1 MIDTTPGAVTMNE
14 KNEEDTI
21 EKKVMEDST
30 GAYGTSNDA
39 QVGDTVEFKSTVT
52 IVPRSVNVKI
62 HDTMDSGLTLNVDS
76 IKVYTDEDLLIPYTG
91 ASVRTGSKA
100 DEGDTFTISIP
111 DSFAATATENQT
123 LYITYSAELNSNAVA
138 KNENGIAIKD
148 QKNTTK
154 VTFGDASSSEEVTT
168 TTTTHKFTVHKH
180 AVGVDNLADAI
191 FQLKKGDAVV
201 NLVKL
206 DDNNYRVV
214 DDTETSAPISHVKD
228 NQEVKEIGADTIVSD
243 FVTVSDGDIVIW
255 GVDADDDYTIEEI
268 QPPKATTRLT
278 RVT

>member
-1 MIDTTPGAVTMNE
+1 
-14 KNEEDTI
+14 
-21 EKKVMEDST
+21 
-30 GAYGTSNDA
+30 
-39 QVGDTVEFKSTVT
+39 
-52 IVPRSVNVKI
+52 
-62 HDTMDSGLTLNVDS
+62 MDSGLTLNVDS

-268 QPPKATTRLT
+268 QTPKGYNKINPSYVNVNVSADNSLKVDVLNQTGDELPSTGGIGTTIFYIVGGVLLAGAVVLLITKKRMSAAKEFK
-278 RVT
+278 